1 LEKKTNIPRLFLIDG
16 NSLLYRAFFALPET
30 MKTSGGLQINAAYG
44 FTGLLMKIL
53 LEEPDMI
60 AVAFDRPAATFR
72 HLQYDQYKANRQ
84 KAPEGL
90 ISQLPIVKEVL
101 SSFSIPVFELD
112 GYEADDIIA
121 TIAEKAKDAHVVIV
135 TGDRDTFQIVSERVS
150 VMATVKGVTET
161 VLYDPGKV
169 EESLGVPPER
179 VVDYKALA
187 GDASDNIPG
196 VKGIGSKGAV
206 SLIKEFGAVENIL
219 DNTDRLK
226 GKLRDKMIEGK
237 DSAVLSKKLATL
249 DRNVPITV
257 DIEKLKRTVTDWQ
270 KTGPVFEKY
279 EFKTLL
285 KKYGK
290 AEAPEVISALS
301 EEKAKKSALGHDYKI
316 IDDES
321 YFAVLIKNIEEKGR
335 FAFDTETDS
344 LDTLSANLEAV
355 SVSFSGNTGYYLSA
369 EFLSRKGVRQE
380 LKRIFEDANIKKAGH
395 NVKFDIEV
403 LDSALGIKVKG
414 VDCDTMLAAYI
425 LDPTAGKYNLK
436 YQGAKYFGRTM
447 TTYEDL
453 MDASKSADFKG
464 VPEKEA
470 ADYACQDADVTW
482 QLSRVLVKELKDK
495 GLYEVFSKIEVP
507 LIEVLVAIEQ
517 NGVYIDRD
525 KLKDISV
532 EIEGRLKRL
541 QTEILVMAG
550 EEFNINSPKQLAQIL
565 FGKLK
570 LPVLRKTKTGPSTD
584 AEVLEELASNFEI
597 AQKLLEFR
605 QLNKLKTTYVDVF
618 PELINPSTNRIHASF
633 NQIVTATGRLSSSD
647 PNLQNIPV
655 RSQTGRLM
663 REVFTAQDKSSV
675 ILSADYSQIEL
686 RILAH
691 LSRDPNLMEDF
702 IKDRDVHSATAADI
716 YDVKIEEV
724 TKEMRSAA
732 KTINFGIIY
741 GMSAFGLSKALRIK
755 KNEAQDFID
764 RYFYKYSGVKRY
776 LDSTIEFAKKRGYV
790 ETLLGRRRYIPDINS
805 LNQSIAQMAERTAI
819 NTPVQGSAADI
830 IKAAMIKIH
839 NKLKTQN
846 SKSKMIMQIHDELV
860 FECPQEEVKTLD
872 RLVPDLM
879 CRAVELAVPLKVDCG
894 VGTSWGEAKL

>member
-53 LEEPDMI
+53 LEEPDLI
-60 AVAFDRPAATFR
+60 AVAFDRPSPTFR
-72 HLQYDQYKANRQ
+72 HKQYDKYKANRQ

-90 ISQLPIVKEVL
+90 VSQLPIVKEIL
-101 SSFSIPVFELD
+101 SSLSIPVFELD

-121 TIAEKAKDAHVVIV
+121 TIAEKAKDADVVIV

-150 VMATVKGVTET
+150 VLATVKGVTET
-161 VLYDPGKV
+161 VLYDPKRV
-169 EESLGVPPER
+169 EEHLGVPPER
-179 VVDYKALA
+179 VVDYKAIA

-196 VKGIGSKGAV
+196 ISGIGSKGAV
-206 SLIKEFGAVENIL
+206 SLIREYGAVENIL
-219 DNTDRLK
+219 ENAEKLK
-226 GKLRDKMIEGK
+226 GKLRDKVIAGK
-237 DSAVLSKKLATL
+237 DSALLSKKLATL
-249 DRNVPITV
+249 DSNVPIAV
-257 DIEKLKRTVTDWQ
+257 DIDKLKRTVTDWH
-270 KTGPVFEKY
+270 KTGPIFEKY

-290 AEAPEVISALS
+290 TEAPEVISALS
-301 EEKAKKSALGHDYKI
+301 EEKAKKSAQGHDYKI
-316 IDDES
+316 IDDERS
-321 YFAVLIKNIEEKGR
+321 FAELIKNIEEKGR

-344 LDTLSANLEAV
+344 LDTLTAKLEAV
-355 SVSFSGNTGYYLSA
+355 SVSFKENTGYYLSA
-369 EFLSRKGVRQE
+369 EFISREGVRQG
-380 LKRIFEDANIKKAGH
+380 LKKVFEDANIKKAGH

-403 LDSALGIKVKG
+403 LGSALGIQVRG

-436 YQGAKYFGRTM
+436 YLGAKYFGRTM

-482 QLSRVLVKELKDK
+482 QLSQVLAKELKEK

-507 LIEVLVAIEQ
+507 LIEVLVEMEQ

-532 EIEGRLKRL
+532 EIETRLKRL

-550 EEFNINSPKQLAQIL
+550 EEFNINSPKQLAQVL

-584 AEVLEELASNFEI
+584 AEVLEELAVNFEI

-618 PELINPSTNRIHASF
+618 PELIDPSTKRIHASF

-655 RSQTGRLM
+655 RSQTGRLL
-663 REVFTAQDKSSV
+663 REIFTAQDKGSV
-675 ILSADYSQIEL
+675 IMSADYSQIEL

-764 RYFYKYSGVKRY
+764 RYFYKYSGVKKY
-776 LDSTIEFAKKRGYV
+776 LDSTIEFAKKNGYV

-830 IKAAMIKIH
+830 IKAAMIQIH
-839 NKLKTQN
+839 DKLKAQN
-846 SKSKMIMQIHDELV
+846 SKSKMVMQIHDELV
-860 FECPQEEVKTLD
+860 FECPEEVAASVTTLVVETMSKT
-872 RLVPDLM
+872 VP
-879 CRAVELAVPLKVDCG
+879 LAVPLKVDCG
-894 VGTSWGEAKL
+894 SGKNWGLAKS